1 MGIEILKTPQ
11 AIQTVGPFSLPPEF
25 DQAKFSASWVEE
37 TQVSMMKQRQTMPQC
52 AATTDGLETF
62 IKGDGTPHYVTTGN
76 GKKYYLMF
84 RAKVITDKMNAM
96 YGNVS
101 KSLMNSEVRGDTV
114 KGSAPDPSIL
124 TEKHLGKHGGS
135 NPTPE
140 IPLNEVEEENIATLQ

>member
-11 AIQTVGPFSLPPEF
+11 AIQTVGPFNLPPEF
-25 DQAKFSASWVEE
+25 DQVKLAASWIEE
-37 TQVSMMKQRQTMPQC
+37 TQVPMMKQRQSMPQC

-62 IKGDGTPHYVTTGN
+62 LKEDGSPHFVTTGN

-84 RAKVITDKMNAM
+84 RTRPVTDKMNAM

-101 KSLMNSEVRGDTV
+101 KSLMNSEVHGETV
-114 KGSAPDPSIL
+114 KGSSPDAGIL
-124 TEKHLGKHGGS
+124 TEKHLGRHGGQ

-140 IPLNEVEEENIATLQ
+140 MPLNEVETESVALV